1 MKDSIGIAW
10 RSGWLIDYRA
20 LAESWRVLLAYRLR
34 SRKEII
40 SNCICASMDD
50 PWSVVSFFYPK
61 DGIGNRLSDED
72 FREIFFLLTDAYPEE
87 VTFNPDPIN
96 LLSSLSESEKTTGH
110 AKPIVARMHNIL
122 KAEDNEIRAWLI
134 RPLFSRI
141 NKRDLHPFFMRL
153 SVRASPIRRRD
164 VIAALGM
171 AYDEPFHHVRT
182 SVNLI
187 GLKNTV
193 NALSMGSFDFKKVR
207 PLLGKPLIISSPVLV
222 ENAEAATFTLCFA
235 EVVEGAWVSLH
246 HTKSETVGFGSS
258 GSELP
263 DDDGWMRR
271 WAESIN
277 LPGGIYLCD
286 YAENRENPLLLI
298 DWLNPTDPKQTFSS
312 RREKAFLQ
320 VPDWAVKKMELL
332 DAPYLSDV
340 IESEGH
346 PILLRNARGIL
357 TYENTA
363 EEVVLINPSS
373 THRIMRVL
381 SGKVVESETGG
392 APIILW
398 KLGVRDGFDYYPV
411 AEVEAESDFTR
422 YCAKWTRQPG
432 EAIKVETPLFVNVD
446 ILSSGWGDI
455 GAYVNCRI
463 VSINP
468 TGGIAECM
476 GVEELGHHADTD

>member
-1 MKDSIGIAW
+1 M
-10 RSGWLIDYRA
+10 LDYRA

-34 SRKEII
+34 GRKEII
-40 SNCICASMDD
+40 SNCLCASKDD

-61 DGIGNRLSDED
+61 DGIGDRLSDED

-87 VTFNPDPIN
+87 VEENPDPID
-96 LLSSLSESEKTTGH
+96 LLTSLSETEKTTGH
-110 AKPIVARMHNIL
+110 AKTVVSRMHNIL

-134 RPLFSRI
+134 RPLFDRI

-153 SVRASPIRRRD
+153 SIRASPVRRRD

-182 SVNLI
+182 AVNLI

-193 NALSMGSFDFKKVR
+193 NALLMGSFDFSQIR

-222 ENAEAATFTLCFA
+222 ESAEAATFTLCFA

-246 HTKSETVGFGSS
+246 HTKEKTVGFSAS
-258 GSELP
+258 GGELP
-263 DDDGWMRR
+263 DDDNWMRR
-271 WAESIN
+271 WAESVN
-277 LPGGIYLCD
+277 LPEGVFLCD
-286 YAENRENPLLLI
+286 YAENRANPLMLI
-298 DWLNPTDPKQTFSS
+298 DWLNPTDPKQTFAS
-312 RREKAFLQ
+312 RRRYFSDLPQ
-320 VPDWAVKKMELL
+320 WAVKEMTEL
-332 DAPYLSDV
+332 DAPYLSDI

-363 EEVVLINPSS
+363 EEVVLMNPVSP
-373 THRIMRVL
+373 HRTMRVL
-381 SGKVVESETGG
+381 SGRVAESDTGG

-411 AEVEAESDFTR
+411 AEVQTEQDFSR
-422 YCAKWTRQPG
+422 YCATWKRLPG
-432 EAIKVETPLFVNVD
+432 EAIKIETPLFVNVT
-446 ILSSGWGDI
+446 IHSSGWGDI
-455 GAYVNCRI
+455 GAYVNC
-463 VSINP
+463 SIASVNP
-468 TGGIAECM
+468 SGGIAECM
-476 GVEELGHHADTD
+476 GVEELGYHADTD

>member
-1 MKDSIGIAW
+1 MKDSIGIVW
-10 RSGWLIDYRA
+10 GSGWLIDYRA

-72 FREIFFLLTDAYPEE
+72 FREIFFLLTDAFPEE

-110 AKPIVARMHNIL
+110 AKPIVARMHSIL

-207 PLLGKPLIISSPVLV
+207 PLLRQTSNHI
-222 ENAEAATFTLCFA
+222 FT
-235 EVVEGAWVSLH
+235 S
-246 HTKSETVGFGSS
+246 
-258 GSELP
+258 
-263 DDDGWMRR
+263 
-271 WAESIN
+271 
-277 LPGGIYLCD
+277 
-286 YAENRENPLLLI
+286 
-298 DWLNPTDPKQTFSS
+298 
-312 RREKAFLQ
+312 
-320 VPDWAVKKMELL
+320 
-332 DAPYLSDV
+332 
-340 IESEGH
+340 
-346 PILLRNARGIL
+346 
-357 TYENTA
+357 
-363 EEVVLINPSS
+363 
-373 THRIMRVL
+373 L
-381 SGKVVESETGG
+381 SGERRGRYIHPMLCRGSGGGVGVV
-392 APIILW
+392 AP
-398 KLGVRDGFDYYPV
+398 
-411 AEVEAESDFTR
+411 
-422 YCAKWTRQPG
+422 
-432 EAIKVETPLFVNVD
+432 
-446 ILSSGWGDI
+446 
-455 GAYVNCRI
+455 
-463 VSINP
+463 
-468 TGGIAECM
+468 
-476 GVEELGHHADTD
+476 H